1 MTIIDHLLSF
11 IKQKKFHLPKYGNFL
26 LFSVLYHYEVN
37 IFGFETVG
45 QTKQAICR
53 LNDRLCH

>member
-11 IKQKKFHLPKYGNFL
+11 IKQKNHIIFKSY
-26 LFSVLYHYEVN
+26 LYHYEVN

-53 LNDRLCH
+53 LNDGLCH